1 VSWEVPS
8 DRAAQSVADGL
19 LMTGAT
25 VAACPTAVKASSSVE
40 DTGVCNASVARF
52 AASELRRMPIPRTR
66 RSRIAP
72 PRTSRTAR
80 GVVFLMYIPA
90 GVPIC
95 T

>member
-25 VAACPTAVKASSSVE
+25 VAACPTAVKASSSAE

-52 AASELRRMPIPRTR
+52 AASELPRIPKR
-66 RSRIAP
+66 RSSQNAYS
-72 PRTSRTAR
+72 THL
-80 GVVFLMYIPA
+80 GECCHL
-90 GVPIC
+90 
-95 T
+95 